1 MFLHKTTENM
11 RCRCGWPV
19 NCANFG
25 ALTGGRSACI
35 RLASEPTLKSLS
47 PPKKMVTTEDLV
59 LAAILAL
66 RDISNAGVRVAGT
79 LRSLLRF
86 FPGASAAALPLLTLS
101 AWFLTPMWPTYAN
114 DITLGA
120 VLGQAET
127 EWFRTIELGI
137 RAAADK
143 AGAKVLV
150 GSPGSQVDTEAQ
162 IVDNLV
168 ARGVDAIII
177 SAMNPTSSVPALKRA
192 VDNGVKLV
200 NYNTTIDSPIMTTFV
215 GVDNTEL
222 GAQMGR
228 YIADYVK
235 DKMGGNAKIA
245 LITIPRY
252 EAGRRRREGFVKEVT
267 TVPGVSIV
275 AEQEGEFPDQAAN
288 KVETILEGHP
298 ETQLIWAANEG
309 GLVGAITAARSGKG
323 TVKICGTDMS
333 LQVARALLDPK
344 SGLIAVSTQDPY
356 NIGYKS
362 AEFAIAKVKG
372 EQTPAKVLLPLQ
384 LFTADKPDDVK
395 TYVAKYEAL
404 AH

>member
-1 MFLHKTTENM
+1 MKT
-11 RCRCGWPV
+11 RLLI
-19 NCANFG
+19 
-25 ALTGGRSACI
+25 ALVG
-35 RLASEPTLKSLS
+35 LAS
-47 PPKKMVTTEDLV
+47 
-59 LAAILAL
+59 
-66 RDISNAGVRVAGT
+66 ISNAGVRIAGT
-79 LRSLLRF
+79 LRSLRRF
-86 FPGASAAALPLLTLS
+86 FLGARASALPLLTLT
-101 AWFLTPMWPTYAN
+101 AWLLTPMWPACAK

-120 VLGQAET
+120 VQMTAET

-137 RAAADK
+137 RAAANK

-150 GSPGSQVDTEAQ
+150 GNARAQVDTEAQ
-162 IVDNLV
+162 IVDNFV

-177 SAMNPTSSVPALKRA
+177 SALNPISSVPALKRA
-192 VDNGVKLV
+192 VGNGVKLV
-200 NYNTTIDSPIMTTFV
+200 DYNTTIDSPIMTTFV

-235 DKMGGNAKIA
+235 DKMSGNAKIA
-245 LITIPRY
+245 LITIPKY
-252 EAGRRRREGFVKEVT
+252 EAGRQRREAFVKEVT

-275 AEQEGEFPDQAAN
+275 AEQEGEFPDPAAN

-309 GLVGAITAARSGKG
+309 GLVGAITAARSREGK
-323 TVKICGTDMS
+323 VKICGTDMS

-344 SGLIAVSTQDPY
+344 SGVIAVSTQDPY

-372 EQTPAKVLLPLQ
+372 EQTPATVLVPLQ

-395 TYVAKYEAL
+395 TYVGKYEAL

>member
-1 MFLHKTTENM
+1 MITT
-11 RCRCGWPV
+11 RDPV
-19 NCANFG
+19 
-25 ALTGGRSACI
+25 L
-35 RLASEPTLKSLS
+35 LS
-47 PPKKMVTTEDLV
+47 IP
-59 LAAILAL
+59 AL
-66 RDISNAGVRVAGT
+66 RGISNAGVRIAGT
-79 LRSLLRF
+79 LRSLRRF
-86 FPGASAAALPLLTLS
+86 FLGARAAALPLLTLT
-101 AWFLTPMWPTYAN
+101 AWLPTPMWPACAK

-120 VLGQAET
+120 VQMTAET

-150 GSPGSQVDTEAQ
+150 GNARAQVDTEAQ
-162 IVDNLV
+162 IVDNFV

-177 SAMNPTSSVPALKRA
+177 SALNPTSSVPALKRA
-192 VDNGVKLV
+192 VGNGVKLV
-200 NYNTTIDSPIMTTFV
+200 DYNTTIDSPIMTTFV
-215 GVDNTEL
+215 GVDNIEL

-235 DKMGGNAKIA
+235 DKMSGNAKIA
-245 LITIPRY
+245 LITIPKY
-252 EAGRRRREGFVKEVT
+252 EAGRQRREAFVKEVT

-275 AEQEGEFPDQAAN
+275 AEQEGEFPDPAAN

-309 GLVGAITAARSGKG
+309 GLVGAITAARSREGR
-323 TVKICGTDMS
+323 VKICGTDMS

-344 SGLIAVSTQDPY
+344 SGVIAVSTQDPY

-372 EQTPAKVLLPLQ
+372 EQTPAKVLVPLQ

>member
-1 MFLHKTTENM
+1 MLATKD
-11 RCRCGWPV
+11 PV
-19 NCANFG
+19 FAVP
-25 ALTGGRSACI
+25 AWW
-35 RLASEPTLKSLS
+35 
-47 PPKKMVTTEDLV
+47 
-59 LAAILAL
+59 
-66 RDISNAGVRVAGT
+66 DISNAGVRIAGA

-86 FPGASAAALPLLTLS
+86 FTGAGAAALPLLTLN
-101 AWFLTPMWPTYAN
+101 AWVLIPTSVAYAK

-120 VLGQAET
+120 VQMTAET

-150 GSPGSQVDTEAQ
+150 GNARAQVDTEAQ
-162 IVDNLV
+162 IVDDFV

-177 SAMNPTSSVPALKRA
+177 SALNPASSLPALRRA

-200 NYNTTIDSPIMTTFV
+200 DYNTTIDSPIMTTFV

-228 YIADYVK
+228 YIADYVEQ
-235 DKMGGNAKIA
+235 KMGGKAKIA

-252 EAGRRRREGFVKEVT
+252 EAGRQRREGFVNEITKVS
-267 TVPGVSIV
+267 GVSIV
-275 AEQEGEFPDQAAN
+275 AEQEGEFPVPAAD

-298 ETQLIWAANEG
+298 ETELIWAANEG
-309 GLVGAITAARSGKG
+309 GLVGAITAARPREGK
-323 TVKICGTDMS
+323 VKICGTDMS

-344 SGLIAVSTQDPY
+344 SGVIAVSTQDPY
-356 NIGYKS
+356 TIGYKS
-362 AEFAIAKVKG
+362 AELAIAKVKG
-372 EQTPAKVLLPLQ
+372 EQTPAKVLVPLQ
-384 LFTADKPDDVK
+384 LFTADKPMDVR
-395 TYVAKYEAL
+395 TYIAKYEAL